1 MTINPV
7 EIILNNAEITDC
19 FILGL
24 KSGESLKVKV
34 LHIDKDQ
41 QTILVSIRVFI
52 EGESIGLISFDKIE
66 SLEPIEEEPYIETID
81 DQLRCIPMGKYLMVW
96 GHFGGSINQ
105 RCEQGELKSI
115 DWKHRTILLRSR
127 VYEGREDTVY
137 IDKIDYI
144 DESREG
150 SGARGPAV
158 APDWY
163 KGADG
168 KWRKNGREYE
178 G

>member
-7 EIILNNAEITDC
+7 EIILENPEISDF
-19 FILGL
+19 FILVL
-24 KSGESLKVKV
+24 KDGEALKVEILQV
-34 LHIDKDQ
+34 DQ
-41 QTILVSIRVFI
+41 TQKIIHVSI
-52 EGESIGLISFDKIE
+52 EDESTRLISFDQIE
-66 SLEPIEEEPYIETID
+66 MLEPLEEEPYIETID
-81 DQLRCIPMGKYLMVW
+81 DQLKRIPMGKYLMVW

-105 RCEQGELKSI
+105 TCEQGELKSI

-168 KWRKNGREYE
+168 KWRKNGHEYE

>member
-1 MTINPV
+1 MSIYPL
-7 EIILNNAEITDC
+7 EIILDNPEISEF
-19 FILGL
+19 FILVL
-24 KSGESLKVKV
+24 KDEEPLKVKILQV
-34 LHIDKDQ
+34 DQ
-41 QTILVSIRVFI
+41 TQKTIQVSI
-52 EGESIGLISFDKIE
+52 EDESTRLISFDQIE
-66 SLEPIEEEPYIETID
+66 ILEPIEEEPYIETID
-81 DQLRCIPMGKYLMVW
+81 DQLKRIPIGKYLMVW
-96 GHFGGSINQ
+96 GHFGRSINQ
-105 RCEQGELKSI
+105 TCEQGELKSI
-115 DWKHRTILLRSR
+115 DWNQRTILLRSR
-127 VYEGREDTVY
+127 VYEGQENTVN

-168 KWRKNGREYE
+168 TWRKNGREYK

>member
-1 MTINPV
+1 MSIYPL
-7 EIILNNAEITDC
+7 EIILDNPEISEF
-19 FILGL
+19 FILIL
-24 KSGESLKVKV
+24 KDEEPLKVKILQV
-34 LHIDKDQ
+34 DQ
-41 QTILVSIRVFI
+41 TKKTIQVSIEDDSTR
-52 EGESIGLISFDKIE
+52 LISFDQIE
-66 SLEPIEEEPYIETID
+66 ILEPIEEEPYIETID
-81 DQLRCIPMGKYLMVW
+81 DQLKRISIGKYLMVW
-96 GHFGGSINQ
+96 GHFGRSINQ
-105 RCEQGELKSI
+105 TCEQGELKSI
-115 DWKHRTILLRSR
+115 DWNQRTILLRSR
-127 VYEGREDTVY
+127 VYEGQENTVN

-168 KWRKNGREYE
+168 TWRKNGREYK

>member
-7 EIILNNAEITDC
+7 EIILENPGISDF
-19 FILGL
+19 FILVL
-24 KSGESLKVKV
+24 KDGEALKVEILQV
-34 LHIDKDQ
+34 DQ
-41 QTILVSIRVFI
+41 TQKIIHVSIAGVSTR
-52 EGESIGLISFDKIE
+52 LISFDQIE
-66 SLEPIEEEPYIETID
+66 MLEPLEEEPYIETID
-81 DQLRCIPMGKYLMVW
+81 DQLKRIPMGKYLMVW
-96 GHFGGSINQ
+96 GHFVTSMNQ
-105 RCEQGELKSI
+105 TCEQGELKSI
-115 DWKHRTILLRSR
+115 DWNQRTILLRSR

-137 IDKIDYI
+137 IDKISSI

-168 KWRKNGREYE
+168 KWRKNGREYK